1 MILHRTIPAKRLL
14 ALLASVCMA
23 TAMGACSPNG
33 DSQSQQQPSSQS
45 SATADAGNVAIFA
58 PTDSI
63 TISQQTPLSKW
74 EKLVPEI
81 VSSLKRTGV
90 KSGDITVKT
99 ASNLDKQSQSVQDY
113 VVNHINGTEHS
124 STKAKTTLVVAPV
137 AEMPESDRQYG
148 DYARHDIT
156 WNSDASDE
164 DEQDYAQSAQRLVSA
179 LQLAQNEGMKVVL
192 ISNTLQGYAPD
203 VYVPM
208 TTAEQI
214 GERQAKELVNKLEL
228 DKASSDAP
236 KQIEVL
242 LPYDA
247 ADGHDAKT
255 DTSFA
260 QNMFKGIWKVLEPYF
275 KDGKAASPSET
286 LTASTTK
293 DDWRS
298 VAFDSSKA
306 EQIKSVLAERL
317 DADKDDSHPVHL
329 DGVISCN
336 DYVAKNIADELDKL
350 GYTGSSADINPS
362 ISISGIVDSITGKKD
377 LKRQAV
383 PGPAKTSS
391 SDDDSD
397 SDNKENAKWP
407 IITGY
412 GAYISS
418 MPNIVNGKQWMTAM
432 ENRKAL
438 ADDIAQTCVRLNTSG
453 KLSKLGF
460 IRSATVEGKKITTI
474 HEETLAISAD
484 NLKKTLIEP
493 GYISLADAGL

>member
-203 VYVPM
+203 MYVPM

-214 GERQAKELVNKLEL
+214 GELQAKELVNKLEL

-293 DDWRS
+293 DDWR
-298 VAFDSSKA
+298 
-306 EQIKSVLAERL
+306 R
-317 DADKDDSHPVHL
+317 
-329 DGVISCN
+329 
-336 DYVAKNIADELDKL
+336 
-350 GYTGSSADINPS
+350 
-362 ISISGIVDSITGKKD
+362 
-377 LKRQAV
+377 
-383 PGPAKTSS
+383 TS
-391 SDDDSD
+391 
-397 SDNKENAKWP
+397 P
-407 IITGY
+407 
-412 GAYISS
+412 
-418 MPNIVNGKQWMTAM
+418 
-432 ENRKAL
+432 
-438 ADDIAQTCVRLNTSG
+438 TSWTN
-453 KLSKLGF
+453 
-460 IRSATVEGKKITTI
+460 SATQVPQPIS
-474 HEETLAISAD
+474 TLPSQFPASWTASRA
-484 NLKKTLIEP
+484 KKT
-493 GYISLADAGL
+493 

>member
-203 VYVPM
+203 MYVPM
-208 TTAEQI
+208 TAAEQI
-214 GERQAKELVNKLEL
+214 GELQAKELVNKLEL

-242 LPYDA
+242 L
-247 ADGHDAKT
+247 
-255 DTSFA
+255 
-260 QNMFKGIWKVLEPYF
+260 
-275 KDGKAASPSET
+275 
-286 LTASTTK
+286 
-293 DDWRS
+293 R
-298 VAFDSSKA
+298 FDH
-306 EQIKSVLAERL
+306 Q
-317 DADKDDSHPVHL
+317 
-329 DGVISCN
+329 G
-336 DYVAKNIADELDKL
+336 
-350 GYTGSSADINPS
+350 
-362 ISISGIVDSITGKKD
+362 
-377 LKRQAV
+377 
-383 PGPAKTSS
+383 
-391 SDDDSD
+391 
-397 SDNKENAKWP
+397 
-407 IITGY
+407 
-412 GAYISS
+412 
-418 MPNIVNGKQWMTAM
+418 
-432 ENRKAL
+432 
-438 ADDIAQTCVRLNTSG
+438 
-453 KLSKLGF
+453 
-460 IRSATVEGKKITTI
+460 
-474 HEETLAISAD
+474 
-484 NLKKTLIEP
+484 
-493 GYISLADAGL
+493 